1 MKSVLPDNI
10 LKFIVPDYLSL
21 SSHQLILARRFFD
34 AVEASDKPLA
44 AMFHERLSEIDDRL
58 GGLLLEDEGN
68 LLREAMVIV
77 RTLSRNVDR
86 LHKMVPMFRTLGRAC
101 AADGIASADY
111 EKIAPVLFWTAREC
125 LGSEFSV
132 EMDGALTA
140 LYDQLSREMKD
151 AAYVTYPL
159 PLPR

>member
-10 LKFIVPDYLSL
+10 LKFIVPDYQSL

-58 GGLLLEDEGN
+58 GGLRLEDEGN
-68 LLREAMVIV
+68 LLREAMVTV

-86 LHKMVPMFRTLGRAC
+86 LHRMVSIFRAFGRTC
-101 AADGIASADY
+101 AAHGIASADY
-111 EKIAPVLFWTAREC
+111 EKIAPVLFWIVQEC
-125 LGSEFSV
+125 VGSKFSV
-132 EMDGALTA
+132 EMGSALTA

-151 AAYVTYPL
+151 AAYTTYPL
-159 PLPR
+159 PLP

>member
-1 MKSVLPDNI
+1 
-10 LKFIVPDYLSL
+10 LSL
-21 SSHQLILARRFFD
+21 SSRQQILARRFFD

-58 GGLLLEDEGN
+58 DGLLLEDEGC
-68 LLREAMVIV
+68 LLGEAVVIA
-77 RTLSRNVDR
+77 RTLSRNVDH
-86 LHKMVPMFRTLGRAC
+86 LDGMVPIFRAFGRAC
-101 AADGIASADY
+101 AAHGIARADY